1 MFIRWH
7 IKRLIFAFF
16 AAILLAFYALKHLL
30 VPNVSERRLIYW
42 SDAVNYGDE
51 DYCTKAND
59 WIYLKNDIYFKQS
72 AAWYFADKNLVQL
85 FFITK
90 FYVNIKLNASL
101 AFGVNKN
108 MLLNQSIGQANIIH
122 IPRWR
127 KDKFYRLY
135 SLQINLNMKSFL
147 KTNSLEKLTYDHLF
161 VFVQYNEYST
171 ELIKLKIKNRYSN
184 NLDRNDRSMICVK
197 NYGLSRDKLKTMRWW
212 LSMNRLIGFNKI
224 VIYNN
229 SIHSDFD
236 SLMTEYNDLVQ
247 VKSLQ
252 CLPNFIN
259 KKGKYLR

>member
-7 IKRLIFAFF
+7 IKRSIVAIVLLLIALYAFR
-16 AAILLAFYALKHLL
+16 HLL
-30 VPNVSERRLIYW
+30 VPDVSERRLVFW
-42 SDAVNYGDE
+42 RDAVNYGDE
-51 DYCTKAND
+51 DYCTKAHD
-59 WIYLKNDIYFKQS
+59 WTFLKSDIYFKQS
-72 AAWYFADKNLVQL
+72 AAWYFVDKNLVQL

-90 FYVNIKLNASL
+90 FYVNIKLNVSL

-108 MLLNQSIGQANIIH
+108 MLLNQTLGQANIIH
-122 IPRWR
+122 IPMWR

-135 SLQINLNMKSFL
+135 SMQINLNIKSFL
-147 KTNSLEKLTYDHLF
+147 KVNSLEKLAYDRLF
-161 VFVQYNEYST
+161 VFVQYNDYST
-171 ELIKLKIKNRYSN
+171 ELIKLKIKNRYSKN
-184 NLDRNDRSMICVK
+184 MDKNDQSMICVK
-197 NYGLSRDKLKTMRWW
+197 NYGLNRDKLKTMRWW